1 MRYVD
6 RMLLVSQSLL
16 PSKRDGKIVFRFI
29 SCVFVLPVRFM
40 CPPIGNRRPNR
51 AQAAADEAADRLA
64 ASGALTA
71 VASSAQLAALNAAAR
86 AGLRAA
92 AAPPT
97 EVQSIAANTELRI
110 S

>member
-1 MRYVD
+1 MAR
-6 RMLLVSQSLL
+6 LFFVSSH
-16 PSKRDGKIVFRFI
+16 
-29 SCVFVLPVRFM
+29 VFVLLVRFM
-40 CPPIGNRRPNR
+40 HPPIGNRRLNR

-64 ASGALTA
+64 AAGALTA

-97 EVQSIAANTELRI
+97 EVPCSRI
-110 S
+110 RV

>member
-1 MRYVD
+1 MLFLHRYRPRSVMA
-6 RMLLVSQSLL
+6 RLFFVSFH
-16 PSKRDGKIVFRFI
+16 V
-29 SCVFVLPVRFM
+29 VVLPVRFM
-40 CPPIGNRRPNR
+40 CPPIGTRRPNR

-97 EVQSIAANTELRI
+97 EVPYCRVKV
-110 S
+110 